1 MQLIL
6 APVFAH
12 LLPVSS
18 SQSHAAVRSLYCMYP
33 RNNNVSAFSMSFHSF
48 FVKQG

>member
-12 LLPVSS
+12 LLPVSF

-33 RNNNVSAFSMSFHSF
+33 RSNNVLSPCLFILSL
-48 FVKQG
+48 